1 MIRFPLH
8 RTIRVPS
15 PLSAVFPFFADC
27 LNLDLLT
34 PPWLRFRILTPAPI
48 PMEVGTLIDYRL
60 RLHGVPIRWRTE
72 ITAFEPPHRFVD
84 RQVRGP
90 YREWV
95 HEHVFEEIDG
105 HTIII
110 DNVEYA
116 VLGGRLTNELFV
128 KRDLRK
134 IFDYRHARIAERFP
148 APIPAPDNQGM

>member
-1 MIRFPLH
+1 MNRFPLH
-8 RTIRVPS
+8 RTIRVPM

-48 PMEVGTLIDYRL
+48 AMEVGTLIDYRL